1 MWKILED
8 TSGTL
13 LTTSVWARNS
23 CLSPHSKQVSS
34 FIAICTQDVFLY
46 LFFMPLCVKF
56 DSSRKIFTS
65 HSLHLSFLSNS
76 LPLSLSLKIAFRYVE
91 TYLCYTRSQR
101 TDVIKKMYRYNI
113 EDVLTNVPLR
123 HIMLNRFTFF
133 TRKSSIRFNYYVG
146 SLSLTLFNSD
156 ARI

>member
-34 FIAICTQDVFLY
+34 FITICTQDVFLH

-56 DSSRKIFTS
+56 DSSRKKFYFTLSQFIIFIKFITE
-65 HSLHLSFLSNS
+65 L
-76 LPLSLSLKIAFRYVE
+76 LKIAFRYLYSYE
-91 TYLCYTRSQR
+91 TYLSYTRSQR

-123 HIMLNRFTFF
+123 HIMLNRFAFF
-133 TRKSSIRFNYYVG
+133 TR
-146 SLSLTLFNSD
+146 
-156 ARI
+156 